1 MKADIQLV
9 SFIVAVLLPILASA
23 NIGENANLPVRAALC
38 GLVEIAGQRA
48 TIEEATAAADAAAD
62 HVLEFNMSASDKTW
76 LDIFRS
82 TPGADDARDYDASK
96 WPEHKDWERQWPDWK
111 RQAAKMLKK
120 DKLDETK
127 KKHNIADLTPA
138 QLKHLRSHLSPLS
151 QEIQHLATEA
161 TSSAIRQK
169 LLATKAVQEE
179 LNKVVYGKTE
189 EPKDGSMPTEVFE
202 GGTAGNREQNCV
214 GDGGSKKATTFL
226 ATFVCVCAKDTANSA
241 DGSKACTGTALTQDW
256 AGANANPSPTLV
268 AELVKLCNRKK
279 NTKLTAADLRARL
292 QRVTELITYE
302 SAAAYLGAHISGEC
316 TGSANAGICVK
327 YTTLAGAA
335 KPATDAIPWLKEL
348 SDLAAKLEEHEAATL
363 KLKRIN
369 EAIQTK
375 AKAAGH
381 LAHMAKQA
389 AKTELDPT
397 STGQSKPA
405 VAKVDCSNHKDNA
418 TCKEKGCKWEENAS
432 DKSKGT
438 CKHEGGEGQTNTATG
453 DGAAGTTSGV
463 NCSKHTKKEDCEKEN
478 VGLAQGDKA
487 KCGWIEE
494 KCRDSS
500 FLINKQFALSV
511 VSAAFVA
518 LLF

>member
-1 MKADIQLV
+1 MKAGIRLV
-9 SFIVAVLLPILASA
+9 SFIHAVFLATVTSA

-48 TIEEATAAADAAAD
+48 TVEEAAAAADPAAD
-62 HVLEFNMSASDKTW
+62 HVLEFNMSASDQTW

-82 TPGADDARDYDASK
+82 KPGSDDARDYDASA
-96 WPEHKDWERQWPDWK
+96 WPKHKDWERQWPAWK
-111 RQAAKMLKK
+111 QQAAKMLKK

-127 KKHNIADLTPA
+127 KKHNIAELTAA
-138 QLKHLRSHLSPLS
+138 QLQHLRRHLSPLS
-151 QEIQHLATEA
+151 QEILHLAAAA
-161 TSSAIRQK
+161 TDGELKQK
-169 LLATKAVQEE
+169 LMSTKAVQEE
-179 LNKVVYGKTE
+179 LNKAVYGKTE

-202 GGTAGNREQNCV
+202 GGPAGNREQNCIA
-214 GDGGSKKATTFL
+214 DDGSKRAASFL
-226 ATFVCVCAKDTANSA
+226 ATCVCVCAKDTANQGDA
-241 DGSKACTGTALTQDW
+241 SKACTGSALSASW
-256 AGANANPSPTLV
+256 SNANANPSEPLV
-268 AELVKLCNRKK
+268 NELIKLCNRK
-279 NTKLTAADLRARL
+279 TETRLTAADLRARL
-292 QRVTELITYE
+292 QRVTELITYDGT
-302 SAAAYLGAHISGEC
+302 AAYLGAHINGEC
-316 TGSANAGICVK
+316 NGSANRGICVK
-327 YTTLAGAA
+327 YTTLANAG
-335 KPATDAIPWLKEL
+335 KHPGDVIPWLKEL
-348 SDLAAKLEEHEAATL
+348 SNLARKLEEHETATL

-397 STGQSKPA
+397 TTGQRKPA
-405 VAKVDCSNHKDNA
+405 VAKEDCSNHKDNA

-438 CKHEGGEGQTNTATG
+438 CKHEGGEGQTNTPTG